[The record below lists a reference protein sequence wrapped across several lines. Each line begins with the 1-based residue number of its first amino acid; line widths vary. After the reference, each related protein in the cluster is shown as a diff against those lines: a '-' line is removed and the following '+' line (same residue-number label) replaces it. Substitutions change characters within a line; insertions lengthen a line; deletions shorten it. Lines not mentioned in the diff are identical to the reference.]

1 MIGNM
6 LLMCELGGIFC
17 TQYERLVMAFNTLS
31 FRNMAVPLN
40 NTEMAF
46 LTGHPSL
53 NIFSMIEVPTINFN
67 ISLWCEMARGA
78 TPYSTRKTLP
88 LPFGTS
94 LVVMADETVCL
105 MNGKVHSLNE
115 LGVTGGASKLHFP
128 SQFTQM
134 FFVREGYI
142 LVDHILLEILNLM
155 ASLLEATCIADLC
168 VRRARPFPGNKIG
181 Q

>member
-1 MIGNM
+1 
-6 LLMCELGGIFC
+6 
-17 TQYERLVMAFNTLS
+17 MAFNTLS

-53 NIFSMIEVPTINFN
+53 NIFPMIEVPTINFN
-67 ISLWCEMARGA
+67 ISLRCEMARGT
-78 TPYSTRKTLP
+78 TPYSTRKTFP

-94 LVVMADETVCL
+94 LVIMADKTVCL

-115 LGVTGGASKLHFP
+115 LGVTGCASKLHFP

-134 FFVREGYI
+134 FSV
-142 LVDHILLEILNLM
+142 
-155 ASLLEATCIADLC
+155 
-168 VRRARPFPGNKIG
+168 
-181 Q
+181 